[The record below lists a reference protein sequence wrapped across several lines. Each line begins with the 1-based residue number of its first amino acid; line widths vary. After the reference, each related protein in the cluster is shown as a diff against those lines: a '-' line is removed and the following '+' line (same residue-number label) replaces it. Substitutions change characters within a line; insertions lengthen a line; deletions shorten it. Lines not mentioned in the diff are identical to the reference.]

1 MLGGREMS
9 GRSDAELT
17 AQRLMEVV
25 LKVWTPGS
33 ESPKG
38 AGSKCGPIAAEAG
51 GKFPGN
57 CWGRSNLRTKR
68 KRRLGL
74 IGQWDQTNHVFQ
86 GTAGDPTPASSHLM
100 EF

>member
-1 MLGGREMS
+1 MLAGREMS
-9 GRSDAELT
+9 GRSDAEL
-17 AQRLMEVV
+17 AAPRPMEVV

-38 AGSKCGPIAAEAG
+38 AGSKRGPTAAEAG

-57 CWGRSNLRTKR
+57 CGGRSNLRTTR

-74 IGQWDQTNHVFQ
+74 IGRWDQTNHVF
-86 GTAGDPTPASSHLM
+86 
-100 EF
+100 